1 MSENDSRYILE
12 NINVMVIDDNR
23 YTATLITKFFAAIG
37 IKNVLGVADEA
48 KALKELTSSPVDVIV
63 VDWNMQPLNGLDF
76 VRLVRNAMDTP
87 NPYVPI
93 IMLSG
98 HTEYRRVTEA
108 RDARMNDILP
118 NPSRPRP
125 SINASRPSSTI
136 RDPSCAP
143 NPI

>member
-1 MSENDSRYILE
+1 MSENNSRYILE

-23 YTATLITKFFAAIG
+23 YTATLITKIFALIG

-48 KALKELTSSPVDVIV
+48 KALKELKSFPADVIF
-63 VDWNMQPLNGLDF
+63 VDWNMQPLGGLDF

-98 HTEYRRVTEA
+98 HTEYRRVTGP
-108 RDARMNDILP
+108 RDAGVNDILP
-118 NPSRPRP
+118 KP

>member
-1 MSENDSRYILE
+1 MSENNSRYILE
-12 NINVMVIDDNR
+12 KLNVMVIDDNR
-23 YTATLITKFFAAIG
+23 YTMTLITEILAAIG

-48 KALKELTSSPVDVIV
+48 KALKELKSFPADVIF
-63 VDWNMQPLNGLDF
+63 VDWNMQPLGGLDF

-98 HTEYRRVTEA
+98 RTEYRPVTGP
-108 RDARMNDILP
+108 RDAGVNDILP
-118 NPSRPRP
+118 KP

>member
-23 YTATLITKFFAAIG
+23 YTMTLITEILAAIG
-37 IKNVLGVADEA
+37 IKNVLGVADA
-48 KALKELTSSPVDVIV
+48 ATALKELKSSPVDVIV